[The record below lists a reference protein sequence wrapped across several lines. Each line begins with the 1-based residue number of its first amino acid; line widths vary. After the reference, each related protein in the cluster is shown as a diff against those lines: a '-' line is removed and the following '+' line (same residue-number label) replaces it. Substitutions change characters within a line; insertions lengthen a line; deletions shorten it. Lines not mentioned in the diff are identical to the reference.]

1 MKTIT
6 LTLLLLLITT
16 TASAQ
21 QCCQSY
27 PEATTDAN
35 GLTYVTINGG
45 EYAGFQADES
55 DGLIWTRSFKVWL
68 WNPGVYQFC
77 ATYENNGSVCKT
89 CIFYEWDTINSRQAD
104 CINPE
109 WIDTTVTYTFGDN
122 TVCGCD
128 GVEYKNEWSARL
140 SGVTRYADGPC
151 CFSDSTTVTENI
163 NPIIIQGVKVYP
175 NPATDQITVSANQLE
190 LITMY
195 DTAGRLLQR
204 IECYEDKAVIEIN
217 MMVSGCYFLGVQSA
231 GKTKYRSIT
240 KSRL

>member
-1 MKTIT
+1 MKIIA
-6 LTLLLLLITT
+6 LLLLLITA

-27 PEATTDAN
+27 PEATIDAN
-35 GLTYVTINGG
+35 GLTFVTINGG
-45 EYAGFQADES
+45 QYAGFQADES
-55 DGLIWTRSFKVWL
+55 DEMIWTRSFKVWL

-77 ATYENNGSVCKT
+77 ATYENNGSICKT

-109 WIDTTVTYTFGDN
+109 WIDTLSGYIVTGGP
-122 TVCGCD
+122 VCGCD
-128 GVEYKNEWSARL
+128 GIQYADKWRARRY
-140 SGVTRYADGPC
+140 GVTRYADGPC
-151 CFSDSTTVTENI
+151 CFADSTISTENI
-163 NPIIIQGVKVYP
+163 DLIDIQSVKVYP

-190 LITMY
+190 LITIY

-204 IECYEDKAVIEIN
+204 IKCYEDKAVIDIN
-217 MMVSGCYFLGVQSA
+217 LMVSGCYFVGVQSS
-231 GKTKYRSIT
+231 GKTKYRKII